1 MSNNIEETMVSEL
14 ADERE
19 LIGRAQKGDKDA
31 FSALVG
37 KYEKYIFN
45 IGLRVL
51 ENREDAADMTQNV
64 LLKIYNN
71 LHRFRGDA
79 AFSTWVYRISVN
91 ACRDALR
98 LAYKRKEKVFSDF
111 CDVDDD
117 MPVYDVA
124 DHSTSP
130 ELIYTVGEESRYLYS
145 LIARL
150 EPPFRI
156 IILLREL
163 SGLGYQEIADVM
175 QLPLGTVKSRLNRAR
190 AAIREQISYDAK
202 QNKDVLRLIRRGGD
216 QDGMC

>member
-79 AFSTWVYRISVN
+79 AF
-91 ACRDALR
+91 
-98 LAYKRKEKVFSDF
+98 
-111 CDVDDD
+111 
-117 MPVYDVA
+117 
-124 DHSTSP
+124 
-130 ELIYTVGEESRYLYS
+130 
-145 LIARL
+145 
-150 EPPFRI
+150 
-156 IILLREL
+156 
-163 SGLGYQEIADVM
+163 
-175 QLPLGTVKSRLNRAR
+175 LPGCIVSA
-190 AAIREQISYDAK
+190 
-202 QNKDVLRLIRRGGD
+202 
-216 QDGMC
+216 